1 MFDTIFDGNEIQ
13 DYKKGMSESIGSLEC
28 AQSAAALM
36 IAVPWISA
44 LQGRVATWGSSPRS
58 LGLVQ
63 TTGTEP
69 VSLRGTF

>member
-1 MFDTIFDGNEIQ
+1 
-13 DYKKGMSESIGSLEC
+13 
-28 AQSAAALM
+28 M